1 MSDADLA
8 ADFVRRFLFEDLDI
22 RGALVRVGPAW
33 REMQAGR
40 GYPESVRRLLGETVA
55 VTLLIAVN
63 LKQPGRFTLQL
74 QGHGPVSL
82 MVLDCT
88 RELAFR
94 GMAKFD
100 SPEAEGDLG
109 RLLGDGRLVMTLQH
123 DVTARPYQS
132 LVPLAGNTVAAV
144 FEHYLAQ
151 SEQQPARLWLFAAPE
166 SATGLFLQRLPG
178 SEARDP
184 DGWAR
189 VTHLAATITAAELEN
204 LPAAQLLMRI
214 FPEETLRLFKPMPV
228 RHDCPEDWEKVRRML
243 RSLGREEVDSI
254 LAERGEVVVHDDI
267 CNREYR
273 LSPADVAVLFDAGSP
288 DNAAA

>member
-1 MSDADLA
+1 MSDGDIA

-22 RGALVRVGPAW
+22 RGALVRLGPAW
-33 REMQAGR
+33 RQMQAGR
-40 GYPESVRRLLGETVA
+40 GYPESVRRLLGETAA

-63 LKQPGRFTLQL
+63 LKLPGRFTLQL

-100 SPEAEGDLG
+100 PAAVEGELV

-132 LVPLAGNTVAAV
+132 LVPLAGDTVAAV

-151 SEQQPARLWLFAAPE
+151 SEQQPARLWLFASPE

-178 SEARDP
+178 AEARDA
-184 DGWAR
+184 DGWER
-189 VTHLAATITAAELEN
+189 VTHLAATVTAAELQS
-204 LPAAQLLMRI
+204 LPAAELLMRL
-214 FPEETLRLFKPMPV
+214 FPEETLRLFKPRPV
-228 RHDCPEDWEKVRRML
+228 RYDCPEDWDKVRRML

-254 LAERGEVVVHDDI
+254 VAERGEVLVHDDI
-267 CNREYR
+267 CNHEYR
-273 LSPADVAVLFDAGSP
+273 FSPADIEALFRPEA
-288 DNAAA
+288 